1 MDPTAAVE
9 LAWPMEHAARS
20 RVELYDMVVAG
31 TAPPGIIAIFDARP
45 EGRIVYKG
53 APAPA
58 PAAEPV
64 APAQRVVVSR
74 RVGNPRRGAMRLVA

>member
-1 MDPTAAVE
+1 
-9 LAWPMEHAARS
+9 MEHAARS

-58 PAAEPV
+58 PAPAAEPV

-74 RVGNPRRGAMRLVA
+74 RAGNPRRGAMRLVA